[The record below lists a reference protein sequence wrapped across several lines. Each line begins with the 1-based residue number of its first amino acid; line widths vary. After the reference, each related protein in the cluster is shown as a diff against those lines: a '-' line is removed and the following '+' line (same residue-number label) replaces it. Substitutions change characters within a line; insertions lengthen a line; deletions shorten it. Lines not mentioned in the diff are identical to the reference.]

1 MNGQVQALQ
10 LLGIEVYAICKQQIL
25 LFLGLNGIWGLTS
38 DLVVIL
44 V

>member
-10 LLGIEVYAICKQQIL
+10 LLGIEDYAICKHEIL